1 MTSVREEMK
10 YFWVIQGNNYMYYE
24 LEITM
29 FDCIQIIL
37 VAYTDNIQ
45 DSVSVRVWINQLSL
59 YIVLGDNAKNN
70 VYNQNY
76 ALSPKT
82 IYNESWL
89 IQTLTE
95 TESCINRT

>member
-45 DSVSVRVWINQLSL
+45 WNL
-59 YIVLGDNAKNN
+59 YK
-70 VYNQNY
+70 QN
-76 ALSPKT
+76 LK
-82 IYNESWL
+82 
-89 IQTLTE
+89 
-95 TESCINRT
+95 